1 MRLTPLAAALLVAAL
16 APSFAA
22 AMTLD
27 EAIALAEKTSPAAK
41 IADADQAA
49 AAARLAEAR
58 SGYLPSVTLQGETG
72 HGPNDLGGFFGFKKK
87 DTNPR
92 AVSLEAREHLFT
104 GGAVQAGVEAARA
117 GDQAARHGAL
127 SAREALAVN
136 VAEVYGGV
144 LAAEALYAATA
155 KYRDE
160 VGVIAGQAKLRFN
173 AGEIP
178 RSELAKAEARAAEAR
193 AAYAKAQ
200 SGLAV
205 AREAFRA
212 LVGEAPD
219 HLDTPISRAAASLDV
234 EAALAEAERGNEALA
249 AARDAWKAAKAGVR
263 RAQAEHLP
271 MVDLTAST
279 SSVRDQFFPGY
290 RSDATVVGV
299 QGRWTLFAGGG
310 ISARVAEARAAE
322 RKAAAEF
329 DAAERGLRVQVAG
342 AVTGLDAAQRS
353 LDAAHDQALAADVAL
368 DSLRHE
374 TRVGQKTTA
383 DLLDGEREALSA
395 AAAEIAARADLL
407 AAGLRLDLTLGRRAW
422 TNAVAK

>member
-1 MRLTPLAAALLVAAL
+1 MSLSRFAAGLAAASLAATPSL
-16 APSFAA
+16 AG

-27 EAIALAEKTSPAAK
+27 EALALAQASSPTARA
-41 IADADQAA
+41 ADADLAA
-49 AAARLAEAR
+49 AGARLAEAK

-92 AVSLEAREHLFT
+92 SVALEAREHLFT
-104 GGAVQAGVEAARA
+104 GGAVQAGVDAARA
-117 GDQAARHGAL
+117 GAEAARHGAL
-127 SAREALAVN
+127 AAREGLAVA
-136 VAEVYGGV
+136 VAEAYGGV
-144 LAAEALYAATA
+144 LSAEALYAATL

-160 VGVIAGQAKLRFN
+160 VAQIAGQARLRFN

-193 AAYAKAQ
+193 AAFAKAQ
-200 SGLAV
+200 AGLAV

-212 LVGEAPD
+212 LVGQAPD
-219 HLDTPISRAAASLDV
+219 HLEPPNPGAAAALDLDV
-234 EAALAEAERGNEALA
+234 ALAEAERGNEALA

-263 RAQAEHLP
+263 RAEAERLP

-322 RKAAAEF
+322 RKAAAQF
-329 DAAERGLRVQVAG
+329 DQAERELRVQATGALAG
-342 AVTGLDAAQRS
+342 LEAARRSLEAAQ
-353 LDAAHDQALAADVAL
+353 DQALAAQSAL

-374 TRVGQKTTA
+374 TRVGQKTTV
-383 DLLDGEREALSA
+383 DLLDSEREALSA
-395 AAAEIAARADLL
+395 TAAEIAARADELT
-407 AAGLRLDLTLGRRAW
+407 AALRLDMVLGRRPW
-422 TNAVAK
+422 MK

>member
-1 MRLTPLAAALLVAAL
+1 MSLARFAAGLLAAAVCV
-16 APSFAA
+16 PSVAA

-27 EAIALAEKTSPAAK
+27 EAIALAEKSSPAARA
-41 IADADQAA
+41 ADADQAA
-49 AAARLAEAR
+49 ADARLAEAK
-58 SGYLPSVTLQGETG
+58 SGYLPSVALQGETG

-92 AVSLEAREHLFT
+92 SVSLEARQHLFT
-104 GGAVQAGVEAARA
+104 GGALEAGVDAARA

-127 SAREALAVN
+127 SARAALAVS
-136 VAEVYGGV
+136 VAEAYGGV
-144 LAAEALYAATA
+144 LSAEALYAATA

-160 VGVIAGQAKLRFN
+160 VATIAGQAKLRFN

-200 SGLAV
+200 SALAV

-219 HLDTPISRAAASLDV
+219 HLDTPVSRDGASLDV
-234 EAALAEAERGNEALA
+234 EAALAEAERGNEAVA
-249 AARDAWKAAKAGVR
+249 AARDAWKAAKAAVR
-263 RAQAEHLP
+263 QAQAEHLP
-271 MVDLTAST
+271 MVDFTAST

-290 RSDATVVGV
+290 KSDATVVGV
-299 QGRWTLFAGGG
+299 QGRWTLFAGGA
-310 ISARVAEARAAE
+310 INARVAEARAAE

-342 AVTGLDAAQRS
+342 AVTGLDAALRA
-353 LDAAHDQALAADVAL
+353 LDAAHDQAAAADVAL

-374 TRVGQKTTA
+374 TRVGQKTTV
-383 DLLDGEREALSA
+383 DLLEGEHEALSA
-395 AAAEIAARADLL
+395 AAAEITARSDALVAA
-407 AAGLRLDLTLGRRAW
+407 LRLDMVLGRRAW
-422 TNAVAK
+422 VK